1 MVDPETQL
9 KLKVCVFVASESVIV
24 NVVAGVSERVTV
36 REVKASVTH
45 WESPIEIEEIV
56 ISFEAAVPPLFL
68 VTVIPVGK
76 NSLHSSI

>member
-56 ISFEAAVPPLFL
+56 ISFRPQFHHFFL
-68 VTVIPVGK
+68 
-76 NSLHSSI
+76 